1 MILAVDAGNTA
12 TTLGC
17 VEGRDIL
24 NLARLETRPGRSAD
38 EYAVL
43 MERVLSLRGV
53 RLREFE
59 GAAIASVVPPLT
71 EVLREA
77 VRLVTGH
84 EALVVGAGVKT
95 GLNIGID
102 DPSQMGADLV
112 AGAVAALDAH
122 EPPVIVIDMGTATT
136 ISVIGPNSRLLGGA
150 ILPGAAVSLEALS
163 GAASLLPRVSLEA
176 PKRAIG
182 SGTVECMKSGAVFGA
197 ASAIDGMIERIEAEL
212 GAPVTAVVA
221 TGGLA
226 GRIIPHCR
234 RDIEIDDYMLLR
246 GLSLI
251 WERNRREKRREARQT
266 PRA

>member
-12 TTLGC
+12 VTLGC
-17 VEGRDIL
+17 VEGREIL
-24 NLARLETRPGRSAD
+24 NLARLAASPGRSAD

-53 RLREFE
+53 KLREFE

-77 VRLVTGH
+77 VRLITGH
-84 EALVVGAGVKT
+84 DALVVGAGVKT

-122 EPPVIVIDMGTATT
+122 EPPVIIIDMGTATT
-136 ISVIGPNSRLLGGA
+136 ITVIGPNSRLLGGA

-163 GAASLLPRVSLEA
+163 DAEAGPSAPSSPPPMPPITKSSTTSSTTAAPMMMMYSRFSRQKGSSARWA
-176 PKRAIG
+176 PWKV
-182 SGTVECMKSGAVFGA
+182 T
-197 ASAIDGMIERIEAEL
+197 ASASSSNRS
-212 GAPVTAVVA
+212 
-221 TGGLA
+221 GG
-226 GRIIPHCR
+226 
-234 RDIEIDDYMLLR
+234 
-246 GLSLI
+246 
-251 WERNRREKRREARQT
+251 
-266 PRA
+266 

>member
-1 MILAVDAGNTA
+1 MILAVDAGNSA
-12 TTLGC
+12 VTLGC

-24 NLARLETRPGRSAD
+24 NLARLETSPGRSAD

-43 MERVLSLRGV
+43 MERVLALRGV
-53 RLREFE
+53 KLREFE

-71 EVLREA
+71 EILREA
-77 VRLVTGH
+77 VKLVTGH
-84 EALVVGAGVKT
+84 DALVVGAGVKT

-122 EPPVIVIDMGTATT
+122 EPPVIIIDMGTATT
-136 ISVIGPNSRLLGGA
+136 ITVIGPNSRLLGGA

-163 GAASLLPRVSLEA
+163 GAASLLPRISLDA
-176 PKRAIG
+176 PKRAT
-182 SGTVECMKSGAVFGA
+182 GTVECMKSGAVFGA
-197 ASAIDGMIERIEAEL
+197 ACAIDGMIERMEAEL
-212 GAPVTAVVA
+212 GGSAALVA

-226 GRIIPHCR
+226 GRIIPYCR
-234 RDIEIDDYMLLR
+234 HDIEIDDYMLLR

>member
-1 MILAVDAGNTA
+1 MILAVDAGNSA
-12 TTLGC
+12 VTLGC

-24 NLARLETRPGRSAD
+24 NLARLETSPGRSAD

-43 MERVLSLRGV
+43 MERVLALRGV
-53 RLREFE
+53 KLREFE

-71 EVLREA
+71 EILREA
-77 VRLVTGH
+77 VKLVTDH
-84 EALVVGAGVKT
+84 DALVVGAGVKT

-122 EPPVIVIDMGTATT
+122 EPPVIIIDMGTATT
-136 ISVIGPNSRLLGGA
+136 ITVIGPNSRLLGGA

-163 GAASLLPRVSLEA
+163 GAASLLPRISLDA

-182 SGTVECMKSGAVFGA
+182 SGTVECMKSGVVFGA
-197 ASAIDGMIERIEAEL
+197 ACPIDRLVERMEAEL
-212 GAPVTAVVA
+212 GGSAALVA

-226 GRIIPHCR
+226 GRIIPYCR
-234 RDIEIDDYMLLR
+234 HDIEIDDYMLLR

>member
-1 MILAVDAGNTA
+1 MILAVDAGNSA
-12 TTLGC
+12 VTLGC

-24 NLARLETRPGRSAD
+24 NLARLETSPGRSAD

-43 MERVLSLRGV
+43 MERVLALRGV
-53 RLREFE
+53 KLREFE

-71 EVLREA
+71 EILREA
-77 VRLVTGH
+77 VKLVTGH
-84 EALVVGAGVKT
+84 DALVVGAGVKT

-122 EPPVIVIDMGTATT
+122 EPPVIIIDMGTATT
-136 ISVIGPNSRLLGGA
+136 ITVIGPNSRLLGGA
-150 ILPGAAVSLEALS
+150 ILPGAA
-163 GAASLLPRVSLEA
+163 ASLLPRISLDA

-197 ASAIDGMIERIEAEL
+197 ACAIDGMIERMEAEL
-212 GAPVTAVVA
+212 GGSAALVA

-226 GRIIPHCR
+226 GRIIPYCR
-234 RDIEIDDYMLLR
+234 HDIEIDDYMLLR

>member
-1 MILAVDAGNTA
+1 MILAVDAGNSA
-12 TTLGC
+12 VTLGC

-24 NLARLETRPGRSAD
+24 NLARLETSPGRSAD

-43 MERVLSLRGV
+43 MERVLALRGV
-53 RLREFE
+53 KLREFE

-71 EVLREA
+71 EILREA
-77 VRLVTGH
+77 VKLVTGH
-84 EALVVGAGVKT
+84 DALVVGAGVKT

-122 EPPVIVIDMGTATT
+122 EPPVIIIDMGTATT
-136 ISVIGPNSRLLGGA
+136 ITVIGPNSRLLGGA

-163 GAASLLPRVSLEA
+163 GAASLLPRMSPGA
-176 PKRAIG
+176 PRRALG
-182 SGTVECMKSGAVFGA
+182 SGSGGWMKSGAVFGA
-197 ASAIDGMIERIEAEL
+197 ACAIDGMIERMEAEL
-212 GAPVTAVVA
+212 GGSAALVA

-226 GRIIPHCR
+226 GRIIPYCR
-234 RDIEIDDYMLLR
+234 HDIEIDDYMLLR

>member
-12 TTLGC
+12 VTLGC
-17 VEGRDIL
+17 VESREIL
-24 NLARLETRPGRSAD
+24 NLARLAASPGRSAD

-53 RLREFE
+53 KLREFE

-77 VRLVTGH
+77 VRLITGH
-84 EALVVGAGVKT
+84 DALVVGAGVKT

-122 EPPVIVIDMGTATT
+122 EPPVIIIDMGTATT
-136 ISVIGPNSRLLGGA
+136 ITVIGPNSRLLGGA

-163 GAASLLPRVSLEA
+163 GAASLLPRISLEA
-176 PKRAIG
+176 PKRVIG
-182 SGTVECMKSGAVFGA
+182 SGTIECMKSGAVFGA
-197 ASAIDGMIERIEAEL
+197 ACAIDGMIDRMEAEL
-212 GAPVTAVVA
+212 GGSAAVVA

-226 GRIIPHCR
+226 ERIIPYCTH
-234 RDIEIDDYMLLR
+234 DIELDDYMLLR

-251 WERNRREKRREARQT
+251 WQRNRRERRREAKQA
-266 PRA
+266 PHA

>member
-12 TTLGC
+12 VTLGC
-17 VEGRDIL
+17 VEGREIL
-24 NLARLETRPGRSAD
+24 SLARLGTSRSRTED

-43 MERVLSLRGV
+43 MERVLKLRGIE
-53 RLREFE
+53 LGSFE

-71 EVLREA
+71 EVLRAA

-84 EALVVGAGVKT
+84 EALVGGAGVKT

-112 AGAVAALDAH
+112 AGAVAALDMR

-136 ISVIGPNSRLLGGA
+136 ISVIGPNARLLGGA
-150 ILPGAAVSLEALS
+150 IMPGAAVSLEALS
-163 GAASLLPRVSLEA
+163 GTASLLPRVSLEA
-176 PKRAIG
+176 PRRCIG
-182 SGTVECMKSGAVFGA
+182 SGTIECMKSGAVFGA
-197 ASAIDGMIERIEAEL
+197 ASAIDGMIDRMEAEL
-212 GAPVTAVVA
+212 GGKAAVVA

-226 GRIIPHCR
+226 QHIIPYCR
-234 RDIEIDDYMLLR
+234 HEIEIDDYMLLR

-251 WERNRREKRREARQT
+251 WQRNRRERRREAK
-266 PRA
+266 

>member
-1 MILAVDAGNTA
+1 MILAVDAGNSVV
-12 TTLGC
+12 TLGC
-17 VEGRDIL
+17 VEGREIL
-24 NLARLETRPGRSAD
+24 NLARLETSCSRSAD

-43 MERVLSLRGV
+43 MERVLALKGV
-53 RLREFE
+53 KLREFE

-71 EVLREA
+71 EVLKEA

-84 EALVVGAGVKT
+84 DALVVGAGVKT

-122 EPPVIVIDMGTATT
+122 EPPVIIIDMGTATT
-136 ISVIGPNSRLLGGA
+136 ITVIGPNSRLLGGA

-163 GAASLLPRVSLEA
+163 GAASLLPRVSLDA

-182 SGTVECMKSGAVFGA
+182 SGTIECMKSGAVFGA
-197 ASAIDGMIERIEAEL
+197 ACAIDGMIERMEAEL
-212 GAPVTAVVA
+212 GGRAALVA

-226 GRIIPHCR
+226 GRIIPYCR
-234 RDIEIDDYMLLR
+234 HEIEIDDYMLLR

-251 WERNRREKRREARQT
+251 WQRNRRERRREAK
-266 PRA
+266 

>member
-1 MILAVDAGNTA
+1 MLA
-12 TTLGC
+12 
-17 VEGRDIL
+17 
-24 NLARLETRPGRSAD
+24 
-38 EYAVL
+38 
-43 MERVLSLRGV
+43 LRGV
-53 RLREFE
+53 KLREFE

-71 EVLREA
+71 EILREA
-77 VRLVTGH
+77 VKLVTGH
-84 EALVVGAGVKT
+84 DALVVGAGVKT

-122 EPPVIVIDMGTATT
+122 EPPVIIIDMGTATT
-136 ISVIGPNSRLLGGA
+136 ITVIGPNSRLLGGA

-163 GAASLLPRVSLEA
+163 GAASLLPRISLDA

-197 ASAIDGMIERIEAEL
+197 ACAIDGMIERMEAEL
-212 GAPVTAVVA
+212 GGSAALVA

-226 GRIIPHCR
+226 GRIIPYCR
-234 RDIEIDDYMLLR
+234 HDIEIDDYMLLR

>member
-12 TTLGC
+12 VTLGC
-17 VEGRDIL
+17 VEGREIL
-24 NLARLETRPGRSAD
+24 NLARLAASPGRSAD

-53 RLREFE
+53 KLREFE

-77 VRLVTGH
+77 VRLITGH
-84 EALVVGAGVKT
+84 DALVVGAGVKT

-112 AGAVAALDAH
+112 AGAVAAL
-122 EPPVIVIDMGTATT
+122 IIDMGTATT
-136 ISVIGPNSRLLGGA
+136 ITVIGPNSRLLGGA

-163 GAASLLPRVSLEA
+163 GAASLLPRISLEA
-176 PKRAIG
+176 PKRVIG
-182 SGTVECMKSGAVFGA
+182 SGTIECMKSGAVFGA
-197 ASAIDGMIERIEAEL
+197 ACAIDGMIDRMEAEL
-212 GAPVTAVVA
+212 GGSAAVVA

-226 GRIIPHCR
+226 ERIIPYCTHN
-234 RDIEIDDYMLLR
+234 IELDDYMLLR

-251 WERNRREKRREARQT
+251 WQRNRRERRREAKQA
-266 PRA
+266 PHA